1 MLQRTLPL
9 AFVLAAAC
17 TALAADPYR
26 YVITSA
32 TANQRNDSFE
42 ITSVDLPETGDTP
55 WSIRQITL
63 HGGRQ
68 EGVQVVGINN
78 GVLQI
83 TLIPTR
89 GMSIFDVR
97 RGDLRLGWNS
107 PVKEIVHP
115 QFINLESR
123 GGLGWLEG
131 FNEFVVRCGLEFA
144 GHPGKDAFIDNTG
157 AMKEMDL
164 TVHGKIGNIP
174 ASSVE
179 VLIDSEP
186 PYRLRVRGIV
196 HERMFYGPKL
206 ELVTEISTEPGSDT
220 FRIEDR
226 VTNRG
231 AASQEFQLIY
241 HCNYGAPLLQDGAQ
255 VVAAVKHLAPM
266 NDVAA
271 KGLLNYAAYAGPSPG
286 FIEQVYLIEPYADGE
301 GKTAILLQNQA
312 GDRGA
317 SIAWSTNELPYL
329 TIWKNTAAKEDGY
342 VTGLEPATGFPYN
355 RRVERQA
362 GRLPTL
368 AAGESRSFALDF
380 GVHVGAESVSGT
392 ADRIRE
398 IQGTRE
404 TEVQS
409 EPTVIDE
416 PPP

>member
-1 MLQRTLPL
+1 
-9 AFVLAAAC
+9 
-17 TALAADPYR
+17 
-26 YVITSA
+26 
-32 TANQRNDSFE
+32 
-42 ITSVDLPETGDTP
+42 
-55 WSIRQITL
+55 
-63 HGGRQ
+63 
-68 EGVQVVGINN
+68 
-78 GVLQI
+78 
-83 TLIPTR
+83 
-89 GMSIFDVR
+89 
-97 RGDLRLGWNS
+97 
-107 PVKEIVHP
+107 
-115 QFINLESR
+115 
-123 GGLGWLEG
+123 
-131 FNEFVVRCGLEFA
+131 
-144 GHPGKDAFIDNTG
+144 
-157 AMKEMDL
+157 MKEMDL

-271 KGLLNYAAYAGPSPG
+271 KGLADYAAYAGPTPG
-286 FIEQVYLIEPYADGE
+286 FIEQVYLIDPYADGE

-329 TIWKNTAAKEDGY
+329 TIWKNTAANEDGY

-368 AAGESRSFALDF
+368 AAGESRSFTLDF
-380 GVHVGAESVSGT
+380 GVHVGADSVSET
-392 ADRIRE
+392 ADRIRA

-416 PPP
+416 PSP